1 MNKGAK
7 QVMKAF
13 RDSFAKLGRFRSI
26 LTKTPVCVLTATASQ
41 QTQKRIVKS
50 LALRRY
56 IFICQSPDRL
66 NVRLSITK
74 VKQLNPARDL
84 KWLEKSL
91 NERGKNHEKTIIY
104 CKSMTTVASLY
115 EYFSHSVKADEK
127 LVAMYHS
134 KTRDHIKE
142 RVLQSLLS
150 QEGSIRLVIA
160 TSSLGM
166 GVNIR
171 DIRYIDNNK

>member
-1 MNKGAK
+1 MVCFPIIYYPFDISLDSWNTLSHFFADHFDLLIMWFISLPRGEDAIIAMNKGAK

-13 RDSFAKLGRFRSI
+13 QDSFAKLGRFRSI
-26 LTKTPVCVLTATASQ
+26 LTKTPFCVLTATASQ

-56 IFICQSPDRL
+56 IFICQSPNRL

-91 NERGKNHEKTIIY
+91 NERGNNHEKTIIY
-104 CKSMTTVASLY
+104 CKSMTTVASIFLI
-115 EYFSHSVKADEK
+115 
-127 LVAMYHS
+127 L
-134 KTRDHIKE
+134 
-142 RVLQSLLS
+142 
-150 QEGSIRLVIA
+150 
-160 TSSLGM
+160 
-166 GVNIR
+166 
-171 DIRYIDNNK
+171 